1 MRVVALIT
9 VVWSFVGMPML
20 CEAGVLVECCMP
32 ADPSNTKAVGNA
44 DERPGKCPC
53 HEPCERSDGP
63 EEPQSR
69 DCGSCADAC
78 NAISPHSKQTS
89 DGDVAVMRAAMMAV
103 TQAPTEADPSLP
115 HHSRDVSKQQLAQH
129 LPFPV
134 SDRPLQI

>member
-1 MRVVALIT
+1 
-9 VVWSFVGMPML
+9 MPML
-20 CEAGVLVECCMP
+20 CRAGVFVECCMP
-32 ADPSNTKAVGNA
+32 VAPSTMESPGAA

-53 HEPCERSDGP
+53 HEPCERSGGP
-63 EEPQSR
+63 EAPQPR

-89 DGDVAVMRAAMMAV
+89 DGDVAVMRVAMMAV
-103 TQAPTEADPSLP
+103 TQAPIEVDLSLP
-115 HHSRDVSKQQLAQH
+115 HRSRDVSKEQLTQH